1 MTKAFSS
8 HPHWYAATLNSLTNA
23 NHATIPALVY
33 AYSHAIHG
41 FSAILSP
48 IEQQSLKKSMGVI
61 AIHPDMPVQ
70 IHTTHTHEFM
80 SLNSN
85 WGDLWPASNYGEDV
99 IIGIVDT
106 GIWPESAS
114 FSDKGM
120 THVPARWKGEDTDGH
135 GTHTSSTAAGSFV
148 EVASFFG
155 YAAGTASG
163 MAPRARV
170 AMYKDLWNGG
180 IGYSSDVLAAIDQAI
195 ADGVDVISMSLGFGR
210 LPFHQDLMAIA
221 SFTAMEKIAASAG
234 NEGPAAVTCTKFSS
248 MDANATAL
256 ILDVPLIY
264 NDSIKACDSITALS
278 SAKDSIVFCDNIRQ
292 PLIQMSQVCDSGAA
306 GAIIVTDVTFSL
318 ETADFLC
325 PSVVISPGSEDL
337 ATLMK
342 YLNTS
347 VNPTASI
354 KFQETILGLKPA
366 PTVGAYSSRGPSLI
380 SPAILEP
387 DLVAPG
393 SRILAAYPPKVPA
406 ARLASGVALSSE
418 FQLITGTSMACPHA
432 AGELQHS

>member
-1 MTKAFSS
+1 M
-8 HPHWYAATLNSLTNA
+8 LTVGA
-23 NHATIPALVY
+23 
-33 AYSHAIHG
+33 
-41 FSAILSP
+41 SAIDRKFAGTVTLGN
-48 IEQQSLKKSMGVI
+48 GVTVI
-61 AIHPDMPVQ
+61 G
-70 IHTTHTHEFM
+70 M
-80 SLNSN
+80 SLF
-85 WGDLWPASNYGEDV
+85 P
-99 IIGIVDT
+99 
-106 GIWPESAS
+106 
-114 FSDKGM
+114 
-120 THVPARWKGEDTDGH
+120 
-135 GTHTSSTAAGSFV
+135 
-148 EVASFFG
+148 
-155 YAAGTASG
+155 
-163 MAPRARV
+163 
-170 AMYKDLWNGG
+170 
-180 IGYSSDVLAAIDQAI
+180 
-195 ADGVDVISMSLGFGR
+195 
-210 LPFHQDLMAIA
+210 
-221 SFTAMEKIAASAG
+221 
-234 NEGPAAVTCTKFSS
+234 
-248 MDANATAL
+248 ATAL

-264 NDSIKACDSITALS
+264 NDSIKACDSITAIS

-347 VNPTASI
+347 VNPTVSI